1 MHLAYQAQHN
11 LGAAGAAGANG
22 GLVFPL
28 PEPYAPLTK
37 ERIEGEIGLVRDF
50 FRARLARTTGTASGA
65 AAAAAAA
72 ERAAAAAAA
81 AAAASNGDPAAAPAA
96 PTAPTGPALIED
108 EDLPQK
114 QRFPKPRL
122 PPTGKIS
129 SPRKR
134 PLREQQQAAKKKRKL
149 EEEGRV
155 ALLNGGGGGAPG
167 GAGGTGGR
175 VDVTKTV
182 GTLKLLPPNA
192 NAKERGGGEKGE
204 GKEGKGDRSL
214 MMDSSLGNKSK
225 RDTAGGG
232 GGGNAEDAMGEKEG
246 DVNGPMSPESISG

>member
-22 GLVFPL
+22 GLVFPP

-37 ERIEGEIGLVRDF
+37 ERIDGEIGLVRDF
-50 FRARLARTTGTASGA
+50 FRSKLARTAGISTSTAA

-81 AAAASNGDPAAAPAA
+81 ANANGDAASTPAP
-96 PTAPTGPALIED
+96 PPSGPPQPALIED
-108 EDLPQK
+108 EDLPLK

-149 EEEGRV
+149 EEEGK
-155 ALLNGGGGGAPG
+155 ALLLNGGGGKI
-167 GAGGTGGR
+167 
-175 VDVTKTV
+175 DVTKTV
-182 GTLKLLPPNA
+182 GPLKLLPA
-192 NAKERGGGEKGE
+192 GMKEKLAAEKAAAVEAKEKGAAAA
-204 GKEGKGDRSL
+204 DRSL
-214 MMDSSLGNKSK
+214 QMDVSLGNKSNNK
-225 RDTAGGG
+225 RDGEVVEKDGGADG
-232 GGGNAEDAMGEKEG
+232 I
-246 DVNGPMSPESISG
+246 GPMSPESISG

>member
-22 GLVFPL
+22 GLVFPP
-28 PEPYAPLTK
+28 PEAYAPLTK
-37 ERIEGEIGLVRDF
+37 ERIDGEIGLVRDF
-50 FRARLARTTGTASGA
+50 FRARLARTTGSGNA
-65 AAAAAAA
+65 IS
-72 ERAAAAAAA
+72 AAAAAAA
-81 AAAASNGDPAAAPAA
+81 AAAASANGDATPAVPAG
-96 PTAPTGPALIED
+96 PPQPALIED

-149 EEEGRV
+149 EEEGKQL
-155 ALLNGGGGGAPG
+155 LLNGGGA
-167 GAGGTGGR
+167 GGR
-175 VDVTKTV
+175 VDITKTV
-182 GTLKLLPPNA
+182 GPLKLVPTSGNA
-192 NAKERGGGEKGE
+192 GVKDRGVAEKGE
-204 GKEGKGDRSL
+204 GKGGDRSL

-225 RDTAGGG
+225 RDGGG
-232 GGGNAEDAMGEKEG
+232 AAEGEGMGEKDG
-246 DVNGPMSPESISG
+246 ADVNGPMSPESISG